1 MTCAVSSGD
10 MPVYFSWKKDD
21 APISISLQIT
31 EKKDEFFSLLVF
43 KDITARHSGKYTC
56 YAANSASKVNYTAEL
71 LVRGEILWRKK
82 NFYLIPNA
90 IFNFANSPSKMDT

>member
-43 KDITARHSGKYTC
+43 KDITARHSGRYTC
-56 YAANSASKVNYTAEL
+56 FASNSAAKVNYTAEL
-71 LVRGEILWRKK
+71 LVRGK
-82 NFYLIPNA
+82 F
-90 IFNFANSPSKMDT
+90 F